1 MWQIIKQTS
10 SLMSSTNTK
19 GKKNWPKARKHKN
32 KKKQKK
38 KQKKKKVSTTNTQLS
53 YTMHSHLTN
62 STREILLK

>member
-1 MWQIIKQTS
+1 MS

-32 KKKQKK
+32 KKKKNKKK
-38 KQKKKKVSTTNTQLS
+38 KQKKKKKVSTTNTQLS

>member
-32 KKKQKK
+32 KKKK
-38 KQKKKKVSTTNTQLS
+38 KQKKKKAKNKKSIYYKYSTLL
-53 YTMHSHLTN
+53 YYALT
-62 STREILLK
+62 LDK

>member
-32 KKKQKK
+32 KKKKTK
-38 KQKKKKVSTTNTQLS
+38 KKKKVSTTNTQLS